1 MSAAAPET
9 RCEPK
14 DKIIFALDV
23 PTADQARSLVEEL
36 GDLISFYKL
45 GLELLMAGGMETLL
59 QELVKTKRVFVD
71 LKLPGD
77 IPTTV
82 ERTVNLASRA
92 GVTFLT
98 LSNSVTPDTIAAAL
112 RGRGGEAFPK
122 LLYVSFLSSLDRV
135 DFAEQY
141 GKDPTEFESFL
152 QRRSDAALDAGAD
165 GFIVSGK
172 EIALLRKRYGKK
184 VTLVSPGIRPSGI
197 PTDDHKR
204 SCTPSEAIQLGAD
217 FLVIGRPIRDAKNR
231 RAAASAIIDELA
243 GSKVG

>member
-36 GDLISFYKL
+36 GDLISFYKV

-82 ERTVNLASRA
+82 ERTVNLAARV

-112 RGRGGEAFPK
+112 RGRGNATFPK

-141 GKDPTEFESFL
+141 GKDASEFESFL
-152 QRRSDAALDAGAD
+152 QQRSDAALDAGAD
-165 GFIVSGK
+165 GFIVSGR
-172 EIALLRKRYGKK
+172 EIALLRRRYGKE
-184 VTLVSPGIRPSGI
+184 VTLVSPGIRPSGAA
-197 PTDDHKR
+197 TNDHKR
-204 SCTPSEAIQLGAD
+204 SCTPSDAVQLGAD
-217 FLVIGRPIRDAKNR
+217 FLVIGRPIRDAPNR
-231 RAAASAIIDELA
+231 RAAAAAIIDELTSSRA
-243 GSKVG
+243 G

>member
-1 MSAAAPET
+1 MSTVAPET
-9 RCEPK
+9 RWEPK

-23 PTADQARSLVEEL
+23 PTTEQARSLVDEL

-45 GLELLMAGGMETLL
+45 GLELLMAGGMESLL

-82 ERTVNLASRA
+82 ERTVNLASRI

-112 RGRGGEAFPK
+112 RGRGREAFPK
-122 LLYVSFLSSLDRV
+122 LLYVSFLSSMDRM
-135 DFAEQY
+135 DFAGQY
-141 GKDPTEFESFL
+141 GKAPDEFESFL
-152 QRRSDAALDAGAD
+152 QRRSDTALDAGVD
-165 GFIVSGK
+165 GFIVSGR
-172 EIALLRKRYGKK
+172 EIALLRARYGKE
-184 VTLVSPGIRPSGI
+184 VTLVSPGIRPSGAS
-197 PTDDHKR
+197 TDDHKR
-204 SCTPSEAIQLGAD
+204 SCTPSEAVQLGAD
-217 FLVIGRPIRDAKNR
+217 FLVVGRPIRDAPDR

-243 GSKVG
+243 GTASG